1 MSVLSPRELRIQRKM
16 VQLMRYEGAF
26 QNCLTCGLPP
36 RNSSRNRS
44 CPHTVLA
51 QFVNISELHG
61 KIDSTYPAFGVTQV
75 EILGVACLAQ
85 KGIGF
90 KRFNAEE
97 DENGWW
103 IGLDTGSEQ
112 EHAANVERRGT
123 KRDRQ

>member
-1 MSVLSPRELRIQRKM
+1 MIAQSVAI
-16 VQLMRYEGAF
+16 A
-26 QNCLTCGLPP
+26 
-36 RNSSRNRS
+36 
-44 CPHTVLA
+44 A
-51 QFVNISELHG
+51 LHG
-61 KIDSTYPAFGVTQV
+61 MVVRSSHLRDVTQV

-85 KGIGF
+85 KGIGV

-103 IGLDTGSEQ
+103 ITLDTGSEQ